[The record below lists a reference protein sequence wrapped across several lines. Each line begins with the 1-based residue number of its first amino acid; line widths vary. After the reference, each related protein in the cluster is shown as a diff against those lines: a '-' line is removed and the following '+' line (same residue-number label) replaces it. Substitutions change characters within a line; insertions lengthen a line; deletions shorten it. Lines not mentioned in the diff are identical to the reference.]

1 MSARP
6 IRLTTRIWLTAC
18 LVTLAL
24 ALVPV
29 LIPSASSHGCYG
41 TPHSNRLQR
50 HSFLNVAERRP
61 DARLSRGAH
70 QPPPSALLGL
80 SGPALNPR
88 PWSRPICIPAP
99 LLSVQHHHR
108 QLGRATPSDPALF
121 VSIASSA

>member
-61 DARLSRGAH
+61 DARLSRVAH

-88 PWSRPICIPAP
+88 PWSRPIWIAAP
-99 LLSVQHHHR
+99 LLSGQHHHR
-108 QLGRATPSDPALF
+108 KVGRCNSGRPGRF
-121 VSIASSA
+121 